1 MVNPQSKKE
10 SPTQPSTWNDT
21 NQHWIPQFLLKG
33 FGIRSKSSTIY
44 ELDKQTKVVTVRN
57 VEKIASKQHLLTD
70 RDDDWVKAIERRATE
85 VISAIRKGN
94 LDSIGEDGRQTIDRL
109 VCAMMLDNPHGG
121 ADAEATREKVIH
133 EAVGD
138 LSEGVQRLGE
148 TPDETYFQSSLD
160 EMLGHNWLSGFMGSA
175 SNWIVVAL
183 GLMGLRAYRATDGEC
198 FIIGDS
204 PVLVVPNATN
214 DKADLLNPSAQ
225 VILPIRSN
233 HVLVY
238 TWTTDK
244 NVIDNGGTLD
254 KAQVRSLNSDYY
266 HRTKSRCI
274 YGRNEETVRR
284 STMLTM
290 AGRPRERSNDVNNGW
305 FMMQQI
311 RHLMQ
316 RRREA
321 HNAARARA
329 REYAAREFVDA
340 TAAKSSGATSPTEQH
355 Q

>member
-70 RDDDWVKAIERRATE
+70 RDDDLVKAIERRATE

-183 GLMGLRAYRATDGEC
+183 GLMALT
-198 FIIGDS
+198 IG
-204 PVLVVPNATN
+204 
-214 DKADLLNPSAQ
+214 
-225 VILPIRSN
+225 
-233 HVLVY
+233 
-238 TWTTDK
+238 
-244 NVIDNGGTLD
+244 
-254 KAQVRSLNSDYY
+254 
-266 HRTKSRCI
+266 C
-274 YGRNEETVRR
+274 E
-284 STMLTM
+284 
-290 AGRPRERSNDVNNGW
+290 
-305 FMMQQI
+305 
-311 RHLMQ
+311 
-316 RRREA
+316 
-321 HNAARARA
+321 
-329 REYAAREFVDA
+329 
-340 TAAKSSGATSPTEQH
+340 PTERQTASVSSLGIH
-355 Q
+355 QSWSFPMLRMTRQTY